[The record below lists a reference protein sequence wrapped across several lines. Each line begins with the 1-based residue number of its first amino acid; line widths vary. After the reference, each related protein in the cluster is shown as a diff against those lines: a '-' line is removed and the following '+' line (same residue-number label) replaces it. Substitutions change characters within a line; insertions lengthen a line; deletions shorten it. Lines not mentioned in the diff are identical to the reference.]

1 MSNSDTL
8 TDTPT
13 ETEQT
18 RHAISAAASTLTR
31 FKDYIILAH
40 EVDLDLPRSIYEK
53 VFRSPPN
60 AYANGFM
67 PRLHA
72 ENEKPIGELT
82 KAKAL
87 KAVSRRARQVANL
100 KQEPPLGAQDE
111 SGEGLLNAA
120 ESKLRA
126 LGNDGKA
133 NELARLRRILE
144 AHLPELEYGGL
155 CVVDKDSAGNF
166 VVAYIDPALSF
177 LNALHSAGPDST
189 DTIPEDGEGDAGA
202 SPDVS
207 PPLAE
212 FVIEILHI
220 LASKNRP
227 MYKMTL
233 EECADKLGCANST
246 FIEKIKPYRASGEI
260 LSSSSVGYYLPNDPP
275 KSPIVETKAKVG
287 PKSV

>member
-1 MSNSDTL
+1 M
-8 TDTPT
+8 
-13 ETEQT
+13 
-18 RHAISAAASTLTR
+18 
-31 FKDYIILAH
+31 
-40 EVDLDLPRSIYEK
+40 
-53 VFRSPPN
+53 
-60 AYANGFM
+60 
-67 PRLHA
+67 
-72 ENEKPIGELT
+72 
-82 KAKAL
+82 
-87 KAVSRRARQVANL
+87 
-100 KQEPPLGAQDE
+100 
-111 SGEGLLNAA
+111 LNAA